1 MSMPMLGVVHVL
13 YFCAGEL
20 KMKDQNLYFV
30 YFTGFNVE
38 TVEYKNVKLTIWD
51 VGGQN
56 KIRPLWKH
64 YYLNTQGK

>member
-1 MSMPMLGVVHVL
+1 MSVSMLGVVQEL
-13 YFCAGEL
+13 YFCTGEL